1 MSVRDLIPWGRQ
13 TSSNQAPVPYREGEM
28 TPFFGLRREIDRL
41 FDDMFRM
48 PSLIGGGAVAW
59 PSVEVTDGER
69 EVRISAEIPG
79 MSEKDVELT
88 VHDGV
93 LAIRGEK
100 KSETDDKDR
109 GYSERWYGRFERRI
123 ALPAG
128 AEEDKAEASFRDG
141 VLTVVVPKSA
151 EAASGRRIPINAETK
166 H

>member
-13 TSSNQAPVPYREGEM
+13 TSSNQAPVPYRESEV

-41 FDDMFRM
+41 FDDMFRL
-48 PSLIGGGAVAW
+48 PSLAGVGTMSW
-59 PSVEVTDGER
+59 PSVEVSDSER

-79 MSEKDVELT
+79 LSEKDVELT

-93 LAIRGEK
+93 LSIRGEK
-100 KSETDDKDR
+100 KSETEDKDR

-123 ALPAG
+123 ALPSG
-128 AEEDKAEASFRDG
+128 VEQDKAEASFRDG
-141 VLTVVVPKSA
+141 VLTVTLPKSA
-151 EAASGRRIPINAETK
+151 EATGARRIPINAETR

>member
-13 TSSNQAPVPYREGEM
+13 TSSNQAPVPYRESEM

-48 PSLIGGGAVAW
+48 PSLAGLSATAW
-59 PSVEVTDGER
+59 PSVEMSDSER
-69 EVRISAEIPG
+69 EIRVSAEIPG
-79 MSEKDVELT
+79 LSEKDVELT

-93 LAIRGEK
+93 LSIRGEK
-100 KSETDDKDR
+100 KSETEDKNR

-123 ALPAG
+123 ALPSG
-128 AEEDKAEASFRDG
+128 VEEDKAEASFRDG
-141 VLTVVVPKSA
+141 VLTVTLPKLA
-151 EAASGRRIPINAETK
+151 EATNGRRIPINGETR

>member
-1 MSVRDLIPWGRQ
+1 MNMRDLIPWGRQ
-13 TSSNQAPVPYREGEM
+13 TSNNQAPVPYREGEM
-28 TPFFGLRREIDRL
+28 VPFFGLRREIDRL

-48 PSLIGGGAVAW
+48 PSLVSSGTMNW
-59 PSVEVTDGER
+59 PSVEVSENER

-93 LAIRGEK
+93 LSIRGEK
-100 KSETDDKDR
+100 KSETEDKDR

-123 ALPAG
+123 ALPSG
-128 AEEDKAEASFRDG
+128 VEEDKTQASFREG
-141 VLTVVVPKSA
+141 VLTVTLPKSA
-151 EAASGRRIPINAETK
+151 EATSGRRIPINAETR

>member
-13 TSSNQAPVPYREGEM
+13 TSSNQAPVPYRESEM

-41 FDDMFRM
+41 FDEMFRM
-48 PSLIGGGAVAW
+48 PGLTGTATISW
-59 PSVEVTDGER
+59 PSVEVSDRER
-69 EVRISAEIPG
+69 EVRVSAEIPG

-93 LAIRGEK
+93 LSIRGEK
-100 KSETDDKDR
+100 KSEREDKDR

-123 ALPAG
+123 ALPS
-128 AEEDKAEASFRDG
+128 EVEDDKAEASFRDG
-141 VLTVVVPKSA
+141 VLTVTLPKSA